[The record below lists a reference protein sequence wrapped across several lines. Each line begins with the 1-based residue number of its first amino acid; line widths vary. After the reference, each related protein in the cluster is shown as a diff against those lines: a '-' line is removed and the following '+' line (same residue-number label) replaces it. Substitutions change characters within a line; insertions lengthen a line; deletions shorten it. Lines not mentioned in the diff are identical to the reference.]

1 MSSRALPVFLESS
14 NSPLWVWDLGFHCH
28 FLKHSFMI
36 RIFAYRLCTD
46 EKTTACPAGLQGR
59 QQIVYHEKG
68 EVVSYV
74 CMFSMMG
81 GEI

>member
-1 MSSRALPVFLESS
+1 
-14 NSPLWVWDLGFHCH
+14 
-28 FLKHSFMI
+28 MI